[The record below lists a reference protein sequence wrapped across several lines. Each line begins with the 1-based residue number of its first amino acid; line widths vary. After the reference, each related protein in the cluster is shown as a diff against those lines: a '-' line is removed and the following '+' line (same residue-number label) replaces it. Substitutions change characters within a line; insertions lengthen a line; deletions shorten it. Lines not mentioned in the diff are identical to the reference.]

1 APDVTILAIGG
12 QIARL
17 HLAPDFTDYP
27 IAGSAPYLTTGN
39 WTLTFQATAFHAPG
53 DRREL
58 GVLVS
63 RVQVQPAG
71 GFALPPA
78 RTFLALWGAIMLS
91 MVALLAV
98 GLRGWEA
105 ATASL

>member
-1 APDVTILAIGG
+1 MP
-12 QIARL
+12 
-17 HLAPDFTDYP
+17 
-27 IAGSAPYLTTGN
+27 APYLTTGN
-39 WTLTFQATAFHAPG
+39 LTLTFQTTAFHAPG

-78 RTFLALWGAIMLS
+78 RTSLALWGAIMLL
-91 MVALLAV
+91 MAALLAV

-105 ATASL
+105 ASGGARR